1 MGRWSGWVSLVGNKT
16 SFFSIFSIALGSV
29 IAAFPAQ
36 AQKRPIDVEHSR
48 LTVRVYKAGLF
59 SALGH
64 EHEIAAPIASGTIDD
79 SDHSSVEFRVE
90 AAKLKVL
97 DPGESESDR
106 AKVQKTMES
115 EVLAVAQFPEI
126 RFVSTAAEKTG
137 EGRWTVHGNLT
148 LHGATRPLVV
158 SVQLRGGKY
167 RGEVMIRQRDFGITP
182 VSAGGGTVKV
192 KDELKIEFEIAVQR

>member
-1 MGRWSGWVSLVGNKT
+1 MGGWYAWVSLVGNQT
-16 SFFSIFSIALGSV
+16 SFFSIISIALGSV

-36 AQKRPIDVEHSR
+36 AEKRPIDVEHSR

-59 SALGH
+59 SALSH
-64 EHEIAAPIASGTIDD
+64 EHEIAAPIASGTVDD
-79 SDHSSVEFRVE
+79 SDRSSVEFRVE

-97 DPGESESDR
+97 DPGESETDR
-106 AKVQKTMES
+106 AKVQKKMET

-126 RFVSTAAEKTG
+126 HFVSTAPEKTG

-148 LHGATRPLVV
+148 LHGATRSLVV
-158 SVQLRGGKY
+158 NVELRGGKY
-167 RGEVMIRQRDFGITP
+167 RGEATLRQRDFGITP
-182 VSAGGGTVKV
+182 VSAGGGTVRV